1 MTDSA
6 QLETAKLKAVGS
18 LHVREGSL
26 DFFFFFASE
35 NWERENR
42 VEHPQDELGLV
53 WVLGSQGTLGSGLAI
68 ALASTSS

>member
-18 LHVREGSL
+18 LHVREGPL
-26 DFFFFFASE
+26 DFFLLQKTGKSF
-35 NWERENR
+35 RK

>member
-26 DFFFFFASE
+26 DFFFASE